1 MPVACGDE
9 QQIDDIEDLISA
21 VENKSSKSK
30 VENDGELM
38 ELMELRPSEV
48 PCSHSH
54 IPGTQKIFFKT
65 WGCTHNT
72 SDSEYMAG
80 QLKEYGYQIIDEENK
95 DEADL
100 WILNSCTV
108 KTPAEDHLRN
118 YMKMA
123 QGKPVVVAGCVPQGA
138 PRSSYLSN
146 VSAIGVMQID
156 RVVEVV
162 EETLKGNTVRLFGPK
177 KRGGKKLGGASLLLP
192 KVRRNPLIEII
203 PISTGCL
210 NSCTYCK
217 TKHAR
222 GELGSYPVAEIVARA
237 KQAFEEGVCELWLTS
252 EDTGAYGR
260 DIGTNLP
267 ELLWAVIDTIPDG
280 CMLRLGMT
288 NPPYIVEHLPEMAKI
303 LNHPRVYSFLHVPV
317 QSASDG
323 VLADMKRE
331 YVRSDFE
338 GLVDFLREKVPE
350 VNIVTD
356 IICGFPTESEEDFK
370 ETLDLCRK
378 YKFASLYINQFFPRP
393 GTPAAKMERVPP
405 AEVKKRTKQLTDLF
419 LSYEP
424 YSGCEGK
431 CYKALVT
438 ELSHDR
444 QHYVAHNKSYHQI
457 LVPKRAD
464 ILGKTITVK
473 ITSIRRHCM
482 IAEIIDVDPEE
493 MAAARCKGTKL
504 YLAEEHN
511 NNISLIYPISMIALA
526 VVLRMIWAALSL

>member
-1 MPVACGDE
+1 MPVPCGDDVVE
-9 QQIDDIEDLISA
+9 DIEDLISA
-21 VENKSSKSK
+21 EPSKLRPRVVNGHTQNGTK
-30 VENDGELM
+30 VEKEQDVSEL
-38 ELMELRPSEV
+38 LELRPSEV
-48 PCSHSH
+48 PNTDSH
-54 IPGTQKIFFKT
+54 IPGTQKIYFKT

-80 QLKEYGYQIIDEENK
+80 QLQEYGYQIVNDDQR

-123 QGKPVVVAGCVPQGA
+123 KGKPLVVAGCVPQGA
-138 PRSSYLSN
+138 PRSGYLSN
-146 VSAIGVMQID
+146 ISTIGVQQID

-162 EETLKGNTVRLFGPK
+162 EETLKGNTVRLLGPK
-177 KRGGKKLGGASLLLP
+177 RQGGKKLGGASLLLP

-210 NSCTYCK
+210 NACTYCK

-222 GELGSYPVAEIVARA
+222 GDLGSYPPAEIVARA
-237 KQAFEEGVCELWLTS
+237 RQAFEEGVCELWLTS

-260 DIGTNLP
+260 DIGTNLT
-267 ELLWAVIDTIPDG
+267 EMLWQVVETIPDG

-288 NPPYIVEHLPEMAKI
+288 NPPYMVELLPEMVKI

-338 GLVDFLREKVPE
+338 HLVDFLRENVPD

-356 IICGFPTESEEDFK
+356 IICGFPTENEQDFEETF
-370 ETLDLCRK
+370 DLCMK
-378 YKFASLYINQFFPRP
+378 YKFVSLYINQFFPRP

-405 AEVKKRTKQLTDLF
+405 AEVKRRTKKLTDLF

-424 YSGCEGK
+424 YSGCKGK
-431 CYKALVT
+431 TYKALVT
-438 ELSHDR
+438 ELSHDK

-457 LVPKRAD
+457 LVPKRPE
-464 ILGKTITVK
+464 ILGKMVTVK
-473 ITSIRRHCM
+473 ITETGRHYM
-482 IAEIIDVDPEE
+482 NAEIVDVDSDQL
-493 MAAARCKGTKL
+493 MAARCAL
-504 YLAEEHN
+504 
-511 NNISLIYPISMIALA
+511 NITDD
-526 VVLRMIWAALSL
+526 